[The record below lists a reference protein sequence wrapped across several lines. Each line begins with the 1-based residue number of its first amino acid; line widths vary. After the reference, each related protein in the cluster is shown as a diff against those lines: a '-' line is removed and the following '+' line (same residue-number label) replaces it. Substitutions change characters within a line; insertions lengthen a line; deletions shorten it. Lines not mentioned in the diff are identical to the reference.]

1 MHESESNQISSCY
14 AAIVTLTGGMESPH
28 LRMEAEMNMKRRQFV
43 ALFGSLAIGT
53 GIRTSFAEETGLREP
68 IHRVAKAPNSVAPTS
83 VHPLDRALEI
93 ARSGLECCRSNI
105 NDYTA
110 ILIKRERVDNVLT
123 AHEYMQVKIRNRK
136 VVNGQVVQ
144 PLSVYINFLKPTA
157 VKGRE
162 VIYVEGKNENNI
174 IAHEGGFKGK
184 FLPTVKLSPNGM
196 LAMRGQRYP
205 MTEIGVENLIV
216 KLIERGQ
223 QARQFNDVQ
232 CEFRKNAR
240 VKDRVCT
247 VLQVTQPTKQPN
259 LEFYK
264 ASVFI
269 DDQLNIPIRY
279 IAYDWP
285 KRADAPLDVLEEYNY
300 LNLKVNVG
308 LTDEDF
314 NPYNPKYRF
323 YSK

>member
-1 MHESESNQISSCY
+1 
-14 AAIVTLTGGMESPH
+14 
-28 LRMEAEMNMKRRQFV
+28 MKRRQFV
-43 ALFGSLAIGT
+43 TLCGSLAIGAGT
-53 GIRTSFAEETGLREP
+53 RAAFADDKSLREP
-68 IHRVAKAPNSVAPTS
+68 VHRVAKAASSVEPTS
-83 VHPLDRALEI
+83 LNPLDRALEI
-93 ARSGLECCRSNI
+93 AKSGLADCRENI

-110 ILIKRERVDNVLT
+110 ILIKRERIDGVLGV
-123 AHEYMQVKIRNRK
+123 HEYMQVKIRNRK
-136 VVNGQVVQ
+136 VKNGRVVQ
-144 PLSVYINFLKPTA
+144 PLSVYINFLKPSS

-162 VIYVEGKNENNI
+162 VIYVEGQNDNNI
-174 IAHEGGFKGK
+174 VAHEGGLKGK
-184 FLPTVKLSPNGM
+184 FLPTVNLPPNGM

-223 QARQFNDVQ
+223 QARQFSDVQ

-259 LEFYK
+259 LEFYQ

-269 DDQLNIPIRY
+269 DDKLNLPIRY

-285 KRADAPLDVLEEYNY
+285 KAPNAPLDVLEEYNY

-308 LTDEDF
+308 LKDEDF
-314 NPYNPKYRF
+314 DPNNPAYKF
-323 YSK
+323 Y

>member
-1 MHESESNQISSCY
+1 
-14 AAIVTLTGGMESPH
+14 
-28 LRMEAEMNMKRRQFV
+28 MKRRQFV
-43 ALFGSLAIGT
+43 TLCGSLAIGAGT
-53 GIRTSFAEETGLREP
+53 RAAFADDKSLREP
-68 IHRVAKAPNSVAPTS
+68 VHRVAKAASSVEPTS
-83 VHPLDRALEI
+83 LNPLDRALEI
-93 ARSGLECCRSNI
+93 AKSGLADCRENI

-110 ILIKRERVDNVLT
+110 ILIKRERIDGVLGV
-123 AHEYMQVKIRNRK
+123 HEYMQVKIRNRK
-136 VVNGQVVQ
+136 VKNGRVVQ
-144 PLSVYINFLKPTA
+144 PLSVYINFLKPSS

-162 VIYVEGKNENNI
+162 VIYVEGQNDNNI
-174 IAHEGGFKGK
+174 VAHEGGLKGK
-184 FLPTVKLSPNGM
+184 FLPTVNLPPNGM

-216 KLIERGQ
+216 KLIERGH
-223 QARQFNDVQ
+223 QARQFSDVQ

-259 LEFYK
+259 LEFYQ

-269 DDQLNIPIRY
+269 DDKLNLPIRY

-285 KRADAPLDVLEEYNY
+285 KATNAPLDVLEEYNY

-308 LTDEDF
+308 LKDEDF
-314 NPYNPKYRF
+314 DPNNPAYKF
-323 YSK
+323 Y

>member
-1 MHESESNQISSCY
+1 
-14 AAIVTLTGGMESPH
+14 
-28 LRMEAEMNMKRRQFV
+28 MKRRQFV
-43 ALFGSLAIGT
+43 TLCGSLAIGAGT
-53 GIRTSFAEETGLREP
+53 RAAFADDKSLREP
-68 IHRVAKAPNSVAPTS
+68 VHRVAKAASSVEPTS
-83 VHPLDRALEI
+83 LNPLDRALEI
-93 ARSGLECCRSNI
+93 AKSGLADCRENI

-110 ILIKRERVDNVLT
+110 ILIKRERIDGVLGV
-123 AHEYMQVKIRNRK
+123 HEYMQVKIRNRK
-136 VVNGQVVQ
+136 VKNGRVVQ
-144 PLSVYINFLKPTA
+144 PLSVYINFLKPSS

-162 VIYVEGKNENNI
+162 VIYVEGQNDKNI
-174 IAHEGGFKGK
+174 DAHEGGLKGK
-184 FLPTVKLSPNGM
+184 FLPTVNLPPNGM

-223 QARQFNDVQ
+223 QARQFSDVQ

-259 LEFYK
+259 LEFYQ

-269 DDQLNIPIRY
+269 DDKLNLPIRY

-285 KRADAPLDVLEEYNY
+285 KAPNAPLDVLEEYNY

-308 LTDEDF
+308 LKDEDF
-314 NPYNPKYRF
+314 DPNNPAYKF
-323 YSK
+323 Y

>member
-1 MHESESNQISSCY
+1 
-14 AAIVTLTGGMESPH
+14 
-28 LRMEAEMNMKRRQFV
+28 MKRRQFV
-43 ALFGSLAIGT
+43 TLCGSLAIGAGT
-53 GIRTSFAEETGLREP
+53 RAAFADDKSLREP
-68 IHRVAKAPNSVAPTS
+68 VHRVAKAASSIEPTS
-83 VHPLDRALEI
+83 LNPLDRALEI
-93 ARSGLECCRSNI
+93 AKSGLADCRENI

-110 ILIKRERVDNVLT
+110 ILIKRERIDGVLGV
-123 AHEYMQVKIRNRK
+123 HEYMQVKIRNRK
-136 VVNGQVVQ
+136 VKNGRVVQ
-144 PLSVYINFLKPTA
+144 PLSVYINFLKPSS

-162 VIYVEGKNENNI
+162 VIYVEGQNDNNI
-174 IAHEGGFKGK
+174 VAHEGGLKGK
-184 FLPTVKLSPNGM
+184 FLPTVNLPPNGM

-223 QARQFNDVQ
+223 QARQFSDVQ

-259 LEFYK
+259 LEFYQ

-269 DDQLNIPIRY
+269 DDKLNLPIRY

-285 KRADAPLDVLEEYNY
+285 KAPNAPLDVLEEYNY

-308 LTDEDF
+308 LKDEDF
-314 NPYNPKYRF
+314 DPNNPAYKF
-323 YSK
+323 Y

>member
-1 MHESESNQISSCY
+1 
-14 AAIVTLTGGMESPH
+14 
-28 LRMEAEMNMKRRQFV
+28 MKRRQFV
-43 ALFGSLAIGT
+43 TLCGSLAIGAGT
-53 GIRTSFAEETGLREP
+53 RAAFADDKSLREP
-68 IHRVAKAPNSVAPTS
+68 VHRVAKAASSVEPTS
-83 VHPLDRALEI
+83 LNPLDRALEI
-93 ARSGLECCRSNI
+93 AKSGLADCRENI

-110 ILIKRERVDNVLT
+110 ILIKRERIDGVLGV
-123 AHEYMQVKIRNRK
+123 HEYMQVKIRNRK
-136 VVNGQVVQ
+136 VKNGRVVQ
-144 PLSVYINFLKPTA
+144 PLSVYINFLKPSS

-162 VIYVEGKNENNI
+162 VIYVEGQNDNNI
-174 IAHEGGFKGK
+174 VAHEGGLKGK
-184 FLPTVKLSPNGM
+184 FLPTVNLPPNGM

-216 KLIERGQ
+216 KLIERGH
-223 QARQFNDVQ
+223 QARQFSDVQ

-259 LEFYK
+259 LEFYQ

-269 DDQLNIPIRY
+269 DDKLNLPIRY

-285 KRADAPLDVLEEYNY
+285 KAPNAPLEVLEEYNY

-308 LTDEDF
+308 LKDEDF
-314 NPYNPKYRF
+314 DPNNPAYKF
-323 YSK
+323 Y

>member
-1 MHESESNQISSCY
+1 MK
-14 AAIVTLTGGMESPH
+14 
-28 LRMEAEMNMKRRQFV
+28 MKRRQFV
-43 ALFGSLAIGT
+43 TLCGSLAIGAGT
-53 GIRTSFAEETGLREP
+53 RAAFADDKSLREP
-68 IHRVAKAPNSVAPTS
+68 VHRVAKAASSIEPTS
-83 VHPLDRALEI
+83 LNPLDRALEI
-93 ARSGLECCRSNI
+93 AKSGLADCRENI

-110 ILIKRERVDNVLT
+110 ILIKRERIDGVLGV
-123 AHEYMQVKIRNRK
+123 HEYMQVKIRNRK
-136 VVNGQVVQ
+136 VKNGRVVQ
-144 PLSVYINFLKPTA
+144 PLSVYINFLKPSS

-162 VIYVEGKNENNI
+162 VIYVEGQNDNNI
-174 IAHEGGFKGK
+174 VAHEGGLKGK
-184 FLPTVKLSPNGM
+184 FLPTVNLPPNGM

-223 QARQFNDVQ
+223 QARQFSDVQ

-259 LEFYK
+259 LEFYQ

-269 DDQLNIPIRY
+269 DDKLNLPIRY

-285 KRADAPLDVLEEYNY
+285 KAPNAPLDVLEEYNY

-308 LTDEDF
+308 LKDEDF
-314 NPYNPKYRF
+314 DPNNPAYKF
-323 YSK
+323 Y

>member
-1 MHESESNQISSCY
+1 MK
-14 AAIVTLTGGMESPH
+14 
-28 LRMEAEMNMKRRQFV
+28 MKRRQFV
-43 ALFGSLAIGT
+43 TLCGSLAIGAGT
-53 GIRTSFAEETGLREP
+53 RAAFADDKSLREP
-68 IHRVAKAPNSVAPTS
+68 VHRVAKAASSVEPTS
-83 VHPLDRALEI
+83 LNPLDRALEI
-93 ARSGLECCRSNI
+93 AKSGLADCRENI

-110 ILIKRERVDNVLT
+110 ILIKRERIDGVLGV
-123 AHEYMQVKIRNRK
+123 HEYMQVKIRNRK
-136 VVNGQVVQ
+136 VKNGRVVQ
-144 PLSVYINFLKPTA
+144 PLSVYINFLKPSS

-162 VIYVEGKNENNI
+162 VIYVEGQNDNNI
-174 IAHEGGFKGK
+174 VAHEGGLKGK
-184 FLPTVKLSPNGM
+184 FLPTVNLPPNGM

-223 QARQFNDVQ
+223 QARQFSDVQ

-259 LEFYK
+259 LEFYQ

-269 DDQLNIPIRY
+269 DDKLNLPIRY

-285 KRADAPLDVLEEYNY
+285 KAPNAPLDILEEYNY

-308 LTDEDF
+308 LKDEDF
-314 NPYNPKYRF
+314 DPNNPAYKF
-323 YSK
+323 Y

>member
-1 MHESESNQISSCY
+1 
-14 AAIVTLTGGMESPH
+14 
-28 LRMEAEMNMKRRQFV
+28 MKRRQFV
-43 ALFGSLAIGT
+43 TLCGSLAIGAGT
-53 GIRTSFAEETGLREP
+53 RAAFADDKSLREP
-68 IHRVAKAPNSVAPTS
+68 VHRVAKAASSIEPTS
-83 VHPLDRALEI
+83 LNPLDRALEI
-93 ARSGLECCRSNI
+93 AKSGLADCRENI

-110 ILIKRERVDNVLT
+110 ILIKRERIDGVLG

-136 VVNGQVVQ
+136 VKNGRVVQ
-144 PLSVYINFLKPTA
+144 PLSVYINFLKPSS

-162 VIYVEGKNENNI
+162 VIYVEGQNDNNI
-174 IAHEGGFKGK
+174 VAHEGGLKGK
-184 FLPTVKLSPNGM
+184 FLPTVNLPPDGM

-223 QARQFNDVQ
+223 QARQLSDVQ

-259 LEFYK
+259 LEFYQ

-269 DDQLNIPIRY
+269 DDKLNLPIRY

-285 KRADAPLDVLEEYNY
+285 KAPNAPLDVLEEYNY

-308 LTDEDF
+308 LKDEDF
-314 NPYNPKYRF
+314 DPNNPAYKF
-323 YSK
+323 Y

>member
-1 MHESESNQISSCY
+1 
-14 AAIVTLTGGMESPH
+14 
-28 LRMEAEMNMKRRQFV
+28 MKRRQFV
-43 ALFGSLAIGT
+43 TLCGSLAFGAGT
-53 GIRTSFAEETGLREP
+53 SAAFADENGLREP
-68 IHRVAKAPNSVAPTS
+68 VHRVAKATSSIEPTPL
-83 VHPLDRALEI
+83 HPLDRALEI
-93 ARSGLECCRSNI
+93 ARSGLAGCRDNI
-105 NDYTA
+105 DDYTA
-110 ILIKRERVDNVLT
+110 ILIKRERIVDVLG

-136 VVNGQVVQ
+136 VRNGQVIQ
-144 PLSVYINFLKPTA
+144 PLSVYINFLKPSS

-162 VIYVEGKNENNI
+162 VIYVEGQNDNNI
-174 IAHEGGFKGK
+174 IAHEGGLKGK
-184 FLPTVKLSPNGM
+184 FLPTVNLPPDGM

-223 QARQFNDVQ
+223 QARKFSDVQ

-247 VLQVTQPTKQPN
+247 VLQVTQPTKQPS
-259 LEFYK
+259 LEFYQ

-269 DDQLNIPIRY
+269 DDKLNVPIRY

-285 KRADAPLDVLEEYNY
+285 TSPDAPLDVLEEYNY

-308 LTDEDF
+308 LKDEDF
-314 NPYNPKYRF
+314 DPRNPAYKF
-323 YSK
+323 Y

>member
-1 MHESESNQISSCY
+1 MK
-14 AAIVTLTGGMESPH
+14 
-28 LRMEAEMNMKRRQFV
+28 MKRRQFV
-43 ALFGSLAIGT
+43 TLCGSLAIGAGT
-53 GIRTSFAEETGLREP
+53 RAAFADDKSLREP
-68 IHRVAKAPNSVAPTS
+68 VHRVAKAASSIEPTS
-83 VHPLDRALEI
+83 LNPLDRALEI
-93 ARSGLECCRSNI
+93 AKSGLADCRENI
-105 NDYTA
+105 NDYPA
-110 ILIKRERVDNVLT
+110 ILIKRERIDGVLGV
-123 AHEYMQVKIRNRK
+123 HEYMQVKIRNRK
-136 VVNGQVVQ
+136 VKNGRVVQ
-144 PLSVYINFLKPTA
+144 PLSVYINFLKPSS

-162 VIYVEGKNENNI
+162 VIYVEGQNDNNI
-174 IAHEGGFKGK
+174 VAHEGGLKGK
-184 FLPTVKLSPNGM
+184 FLPTVNLPPNGM

-223 QARQFNDVQ
+223 QARQFSDVQ

-259 LEFYK
+259 LEFYQ

-269 DDQLNIPIRY
+269 DDKLNLPIRY

-285 KRADAPLDVLEEYNY
+285 KAPNAPLDVLEEYNY

-308 LTDEDF
+308 LKDEDF
-314 NPYNPKYRF
+314 DPNNPAYKF
-323 YSK
+323 Y